1 MGTFK
6 LVNRPANYDPLPLH
20 FVYKLKVKDGDFDNV
35 TYKARL
41 VMNGNLQYP
50 GEYGDTY
57 APTAR
62 LWSLRALTAV
72 AAQEGLT
79 LKKFDLTGA
88 FLVADM
94 DRELYVEIPG
104 YAVPEGK
111 ALLLKKALY
120 GGRSSGALY
129 NKEITTWLRNYGF
142 KSTSI
147 DQTLFR
153 MERNGP
159 KGKEVILL
167 SLYVDDGACATNS
180 EVFYK
185 EFIAALQAKY
195 QLSDQG
201 KLEWH
206 LGMKFTQD
214 LRTGT
219 IKIDQKAYIDAV
231 LKRFDMS
238 DANERDTPLEP
249 KVRLSKADCPAVP
262 DKKVVKAYQQL
273 VGSLMYIACATRPDI
288 AYAVNTCA
296 QFMTN
301 PGPRHI
307 EAAKHVLRYLKGT
320 KDVGITY
327 SKQTNES
334 MANKLFGYVDADH
347 AADIDDRKSVGGY
360 VLLLNGGAVSWSS
373 RKIKVVAISSFES
386 EWYSAS
392 IAGCEVQSMRR
403 LLEEMGFKQTEPTT
417 LFEDNAGCIYSSE
430 ADRPMNPCSKHI
442 DTRVFKL
449 KEFVQEGTLKLVK
462 VSSQRQV
469 ADNLTKPLHKV
480 GVEMARAIMS
490 GEEAAREARA
500 HSARYRTLLSFMY

>member
-1 MGTFK
+1 M
-6 LVNRPANYDPLPLH
+6 R
-20 FVYKLKVKDGDFDNV
+20 
-35 TYKARL
+35 
-41 VMNGNLQYP
+41 GNLQYED
-50 GEYGDTY
+50 EYGETY

-62 LWSLRALTAV
+62 LWSLRVMTAI
-72 AAQEGLT
+72 AAQERLA

-94 DRELYVEIPG
+94 PNEIYVEIPG
-104 YAVPEGK
+104 HAVPEGK

-129 NKEITTWLRNYGF
+129 SKEITTWLRAFGF
-142 KSTSI
+142 KPTSI

-153 MERNGP
+153 MERDGP
-159 KGKEVILL
+159 RGKEIILL

-180 EVFYK
+180 EAFYK
-185 EFIAALQAKY
+185 DFISALQAKY

-206 LGMKFTQD
+206 LSMKFTQD
-214 LRTGT
+214 LKNGT
-219 IKIDQKAYIDAV
+219 IRIDQKAYIEAV
-231 LKRFDMS
+231 LKRFNTQ
-238 DANERDTPLEP
+238 DANERDTPFEP
-249 KVRLSKADCPAVP
+249 KIHLSKADCPAVP
-262 DKKVVKAYQQL
+262 DKKAVKAYQQL

-296 QFMTN
+296 QFMSN
-301 PGPRHI
+301 PGPRHE
-307 EAAKHVLRYLKGT
+307 EAAKHVLQYLKKT

-327 SKQTNES
+327 SKQADAVN
-334 MANKLFGYVDADH
+334 ANRLFGYVDADH
-347 AADIDDRKSVGGY
+347 ASDIDDRKSVGGY
-360 VLLLNGGAVSWSS
+360 VLMLNGGAVSWSS

-392 IAGCEVQSMRR
+392 IAGCEVSSVRR
-403 LLEEMGFKQTEPTT
+403 LLEEIGFKQEHPTT
-417 LFEDNAGCIYSSE
+417 MFEDNAGCIYSSE

-442 DTRVFKL
+442 DTRIFKL
-449 KEFVQEGTLKLVK
+449 KEFVKEGTLKLVK

-490 GEEAAREARA
+490 GEEAALEARRQA
-500 HSARYRTLLSFMY
+500 GRNRAYFGSLF

>member
-1 MGTFK
+1 
-6 LVNRPANYDPLPLH
+6 
-20 FVYKLKVKDGDFDNV
+20 
-35 TYKARL
+35 
-41 VMNGNLQYP
+41 
-50 GEYGDTY
+50 
-57 APTAR
+57 
-62 LWSLRALTAV
+62 
-72 AAQEGLT
+72 
-79 LKKFDLTGA
+79 
-88 FLVADM
+88 
-94 DRELYVEIPG
+94 
-104 YAVPEGK
+104 
-111 ALLLKKALY
+111 
-120 GGRSSGALY
+120 
-129 NKEITTWLRNYGF
+129 
-142 KSTSI
+142 
-147 DQTLFR
+147 
-153 MERNGP
+153 
-159 KGKEVILL
+159 
-167 SLYVDDGACATNS
+167 
-180 EVFYK
+180 
-185 EFIAALQAKY
+185 
-195 QLSDQG
+195 
-201 KLEWH
+201 
-206 LGMKFTQD
+206 
-214 LRTGT
+214 
-219 IKIDQKAYIDAV
+219 
-231 LKRFDMS
+231 MS

-262 DKKVVKAYQQL
+262 DRKVVKAYQQL

-296 QFMTN
+296 QFMSN
-301 PGPRHI
+301 PGPRHV

-327 SKQTNES
+327 SKQADES

-347 AADIDDRKSVGGY
+347 ASDADDRKSVGGY

-403 LLEEMGFKQTEPTT
+403 LLEEMGFEQREPTK

-442 DTRVFKL
+442 DTRIFKL

-500 HSARYRTLLSFMY
+500 RAARSRAFFGFAY

>member
-1 MGTFK
+1 
-6 LVNRPANYDPLPLH
+6 
-20 FVYKLKVKDGDFDNV
+20 
-35 TYKARL
+35 
-41 VMNGNLQYP
+41 
-50 GEYGDTY
+50 
-57 APTAR
+57 
-62 LWSLRALTAV
+62 
-72 AAQEGLT
+72 
-79 LKKFDLTGA
+79 
-88 FLVADM
+88 
-94 DRELYVEIPG
+94 
-104 YAVPEGK
+104 
-111 ALLLKKALY
+111 
-120 GGRSSGALY
+120 
-129 NKEITTWLRNYGF
+129 
-142 KSTSI
+142 
-147 DQTLFR
+147 
-153 MERNGP
+153 
-159 KGKEVILL
+159 
-167 SLYVDDGACATNS
+167 
-180 EVFYK
+180 
-185 EFIAALQAKY
+185 
-195 QLSDQG
+195 
-201 KLEWH
+201 
-206 LGMKFTQD
+206 
-214 LRTGT
+214 
-219 IKIDQKAYIDAV
+219 
-231 LKRFDMS
+231 MS